1 MDDIYMKLFMENMKW
16 KYLNFIVKVIKNR
29 KVK

>member
-1 MDDIYMKLFMENMKW
+1 MDDISMKLFMENMKW